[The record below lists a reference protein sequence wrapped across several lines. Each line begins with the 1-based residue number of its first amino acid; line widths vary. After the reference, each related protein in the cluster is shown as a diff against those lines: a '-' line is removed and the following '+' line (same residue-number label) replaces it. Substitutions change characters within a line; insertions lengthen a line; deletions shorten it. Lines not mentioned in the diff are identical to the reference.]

1 MEDVF
6 PIIESLFD
14 QQFSRA
20 YFIGIARDDERKTNM
35 KWAGFRGCFYRDR
48 AISDRS
54 LLRFKSDS
62 LAETVY
68 SFLTNRLVI
77 AAEPSML

>member
-20 YFIGIARDDERKTNM
+20 YFIGIL
-35 KWAGFRGCFYRDR
+35 AGA
-48 AISDRS
+48 AIW
-54 LLRFKSDS
+54 LCGMI
-62 LAETVY
+62 
-68 SFLTNRLVI
+68 VI
-77 AAEPSML
+77 AIVMISVSYTHLTLPTIYSV